1 MYFVC
6 KIKYFSTIKFSV
18 YINFSALSVCLCLH
32 ASFFLVAFHHDDQ
45 STHRHITLVLRY
57 CRRKSELHT
66 ITVTL
71 SHYHTITVTLSH
83 YHTITVTPSHHHTV
97 TTQLAHCQTITPSHL
112 SHTLTII
119 TVTHSHYHCLTPSS
133 LVQDIS
139 SSYILLVLSTYLFYW
154 YYPHTYSTGIH
165 YPHTYSTGTI
175 HIPILLV
182 LSTYLFYWYYPHTYS
197 TGTIHIPIL
206 LVLSTYLFYWYY
218 PHTYSTGTIHIPILA
233 ILLSA
238 MLRCSNSVQC
248 CRPCIEASLLSL
260 ISRNLS

>member
-97 TTQLAHCQTITPSHL
+97 TTSTLSDYHSTGTIHIP
-112 SHTLTII
+112 
-119 TVTHSHYHCLTPSS
+119 
-133 LVQDIS
+133 
-139 SSYILLVLSTYLFYW
+139 ILLVLSTYLFYW
-154 YYPHTYSTGIH
+154 YYPLFYW
-165 YPHTYSTGTI
+165 YTI

-206 LVLSTYLFYWYY
+206 LELSTYLFYWYY
-218 PHTYSTGTIHIPILA
+218 PHTYSTGTIHIPIL
-233 ILLSA
+233 LVLSTY
-238 MLRCSNSVQC
+238 LFLQSYCQLC
-248 CRPCIEASLLSL
+248 
-260 ISRNLS
+260 